1 LPIPKIVVTVALMAA
16 QTALQMTQKIKGPRL
31 DSLKT
36 TTAEY
41 GTPIPRFWGK
51 RKFECPVIMAADLIE
66 TRHTSKGKAG
76 KNTQYKYFADFAILI
91 CDHEIDAVT
100 RIWMDEKLV
109 YQTTDAGPTSVG
121 AAANLT
127 VGGNMRIYLGT
138 ETQDPDPMI
147 EAWCDDRYGPNS
159 CPAYRGSAYIAF
171 ERLPVNNFGNR
182 IPNITVEA
190 VSSKTPAYPW
200 EFTASTSTFINK
212 RCSPDGLR
220 LYAISAYIQVFD
232 VPNRTQ
238 IIYQTFS
245 SGLGTSTPYAFSTD
259 GIYGMDVVGQ
269 HLFFVSFDGGIT
281 DLGSTGGGG
290 WTNGV
295 WAAGGQLLL
304 APGSFAGMNQAVAA
318 VPATPIPV
326 NYFASSYFT
335 TTDGDAIGLG
345 TTSASGATHDLVI
358 GPALANGT
366 IIDTT
371 AYGTSGVA
379 YGFDNGTNFV
389 VRQGNYLFLTTR
401 TAPYSIVSAVNTS
414 GAGASD
420 PVCTY
425 TAIDPGADWWWDGLQ
440 RRSSADLSVLQTATL
455 TDWVGSSRP
464 AEVVGTIYDRVNDA
478 LLSFDTALDP
488 GIIWRYLNRVG
499 SSAVTLKTVVDGVSG
514 WAFPTGSTLPD
525 TSALTQ
531 PVLGY
536 SVTQGAGKEMIGP
549 LLDIHDVDCRPHDF
563 GIQFVNR
570 GGAPSGMILTQDFVR
585 SGDESRYT
593 VTIQQD
599 TDLPRKLTFNYAD
612 NDHEQQANNAI
623 AQRPFDAVNTTREE
637 TIDLSTYADTAD
649 GAQQKA
655 DRFLRR
661 MWNSRERI
669 KNSLTAQKLALEPG
683 DVTTVSL
690 DGVLRNV
697 RLDKWTKAQS
707 VLQCEFVR
715 DEVSVAAINS
725 ATTGADMQGND
736 VQTITV
742 PTETR
747 GFIIDAPLVQDADN
761 DVNPVLYYAAG
772 TYGAGTWL
780 GATVNEQDTAG
791 DYSILFGSVDST
803 NGATWG
809 FATSALGTAN
819 PNLWDRGNSV
829 TVTVYGTLTSSTEA
843 AINADPAL
851 NLIALGTDD
860 RWEYIQFVNATLTG
874 TSGNANLY
882 TLSGFKRGRRGTEGN
897 VGNHANGDSL
907 IVLSSAVPVEI
918 GTDAVGDSLSFKIQ
932 SLGRD
937 VDAAPAIDLTYDGN
951 TLKPY
956 APARVKWSYD
966 GTDLTGTIYRRTRVG
981 GSWSSSGG
989 TIPLGETVE
998 AYEVDIYNG
1007 STFKRTISVSGTNV
1021 FTYTAAMAAAD
1032 GITLP
1037 TPPTINAYQMST
1049 TVGRG
1054 FALAA

>member
-1 LPIPKIVVTVALMAA
+1 LIPKIVVTVALMAA

-41 GTPIPRFWGK
+41 GTAIPRFWGK

-66 TRHTSKGKAG
+66 TKKTSKTKGG

-109 YQTTDAGPTSVG
+109 YQTTDAGPVSVG
-121 AAANLT
+121 AAAGLT

-138 ETQDPDPMI
+138 ETQEPDPMI

-190 VSSKTPAYPW
+190 VNNKTDTYPW
-200 EFTASTSTFINK
+200 EVDDTPSTMGSPSQF
-212 RCSPDGLR
+212 SPDGTR
-220 LYAISAYIQVFD
+220 LYAISSEFQVWD
-232 VPNRTQ
+232 VPNRTLLV
-238 IIYQTFS
+238 YRVLPVG
-245 SGLGTSTPYAFSTD
+245 SGISYVYAITD
-259 GIYGMDVVGQ
+259 SAIYGVNISGDTGVVLG
-269 HLFFVSFDGGIT
+269 LDGSVLSV
-281 DLGSTGGGG
+281 DSLDHVG
-290 WTNGV
+290 WSG
-295 WAAGGQLLL
+295 AMLAGGSIWLI
-304 APGSFAGMNQAVAA
+304 PGSFTGQYYGLWAGGPAVAQF
-318 VPATPIPV
+318 ATNFWPTF
-326 NYFASSYFT
+326 YFNN
-335 TTDGDAIGLG
+335 TDGDAVALG
-345 TTSASGATHDLVI
+345 WSPSTTYNLCVADVPGNA
-358 GPALANGT
+358 T

-371 AYGTSGVA
+371 AYTTSGVA
-379 YGFDNGTNFV
+379 YGFDNGTHYV
-389 VRQGNYLFLTTR
+389 VRQQDHLYLIDKTTH
-401 TAPYSIVSAVNTS
+401 TIVSAVNE
-414 GAGASD
+414 GD
-420 PVCTY
+420 PAAYPNSTY
-425 TAIDPGADWWWDGLQ
+425 PNIAPGATDFWEGPTHYNAL
-440 RRSSADLSVLQTATL
+440 DLSVIEEIDISLWPVTGVTEHTGQTY
-455 TDWVGSSRP
+455 SS
-464 AEVVGTIYDRVNDA
+464 VLDA
-478 LLSFDTALDP
+478 LVSFANDP
-488 GIIWRYLNRVG
+488 AIIWRYLHRIG
-499 SSAVTLKTVVDGVSG
+499 SSGVTLKTIVDGVSG
-514 WAFPTGSTLPD
+514 WAFPTGATMPD
-525 TSALTQ
+525 TTALTQ
-531 PVLGY
+531 IVQGY

-563 GIQFVNR
+563 GVQFVNR
-570 GGAPSGMILTQDFVR
+570 GGSPSGTILTEDFVR
-585 SGDESRYT
+585 DGDNRYT

-612 NDHEQQANNAI
+612 VDHEQQANNAI
-623 AQRPFDAVNTTREE
+623 AQRPFDAADTTREE
-637 TIDLSTYADTAD
+637 TVDLSTYADTAD

-655 DRFLRR
+655 DRYIRR
-661 MWNSRERI
+661 VWNSRERI

-683 DVTTVSL
+683 DVTTLSL
-690 DGVLRNV
+690 DGVLRNA

-707 VLQCEFVR
+707 VLQCEFIR
-715 DEVSVAAINS
+715 DEVSVAAVNS

-747 GFIIDAPLVQDADN
+747 GFIIDAPLIQDADN
-761 DVNPVLYYAAG
+761 DVNPIIYYAAG
-772 TYGAGTWL
+772 NYGAGTWL
-780 GATVNEQDTAG
+780 GATVNERDTRG
-791 DYSILFGSVDST
+791 DYSILFGSVDTT

-819 PNLWDRGNSV
+819 PNLWDRGN
-829 TVTVYGTLTSSTEA
+829 TLTANVYGTLTSHTEA
-843 AINADPAL
+843 EINADPSL
-851 NLIALGTDD
+851 NLIALGADD
-860 RWEYIQFVNATLTG
+860 RWEYIQFATATLTG

-897 VGNHANGDSL
+897 VGNHTSGDSL
-907 IVLSSAVPVEI
+907 VVLSNAIPSEI

-956 APARVKWSYD
+956 APARVKWAYD

-989 TIPLGETVE
+989 TIPLGETIE

-1021 FTYTAAMAAAD
+1021 FTYTAAMASAD

-1037 TPPTINAYQMST
+1037 TPPAINAYQMST